1 MNSGN
6 IGHIQ
11 TTKKISTMR
20 GRGIAVSVIFQ
31 SLVQLK
37 SHYPDSAWETIIAD
51 CNSWLILGV
60 QDVTSAKYI
69 SDHMGISTITTKSH
83 RKSLGKP
90 LKLGDETTQYKER
103 RLMNPDEL
111 IRLATNEAI
120 LSAFGLKPFKIEK
133 MDYTKHPMANL
144 LDPEPI
150 NNFRP
155 AWSFPGQT
163 ESTDS
168 ANNIGITENDAPNIQ
183 DGISHDE
190 SEGISYD
197 VGPVREGISAEP
209 FPEDEL
215 KATKKKDQFW
225 S

>member
-1 MNSGN
+1 
-6 IGHIQ
+6 
-11 TTKKISTMR
+11 
-20 GRGIAVSVIFQ
+20 
-31 SLVQLK
+31 
-37 SHYPDSAWETIIAD
+37 
-51 CNSWLILGV
+51 
-60 QDVTSAKYI
+60 
-69 SDHMGISTITTKSH
+69 
-83 RKSLGKP
+83 
-90 LKLGDETTQYKER
+90 
-103 RLMNPDEL
+103 
-111 IRLATNEAI
+111 
-120 LSAFGLKPFKIEK
+120 
-133 MDYTKHPMANL
+133 MDYTKHPMAKL

-155 AWSFPGQT
+155 AWSFPDQT
-163 ESTDS
+163 ESTDN

-183 DGISHDE
+183 DGISQDE